1 MKSPLLNS
9 THKAPNFRCSQ
20 AKVKGPRIFL
30 GPFVRLIAYKY
41 AALHLEAAGYNKFPQ
56 QTVHFLVYLG
66 RYQLYALFFLKIGFC
81 LCFVYAFL
89 QFVKAAKLVDIG
101 FRQPQTHHIAELFFI
116 QAKHNGKAVD
126 LVILRTALVL
136 GDVIPQR
143 LAGFGCG
150 IAAFNIVQ
158 EDIGKLLFF
167 LCQAGK
173 GLMQFGFCLFW

>member
-1 MKSPLLNS
+1 MSWSKKSLWLMIPNS
-9 THKAPNFRCSQ
+9 AEFVSVSTYCSPVFFSVTLPAISDNFRCSQ

-56 QTVHFLVYLG
+56 QAVHFLVYLG

-101 FRQPQTHHIAELFFI
+101 FRQP
-116 QAKHNGKAVD
+116 
-126 LVILRTALVL
+126 
-136 GDVIPQR
+136 
-143 LAGFGCG
+143 
-150 IAAFNIVQ
+150 
-158 EDIGKLLFF
+158 
-167 LCQAGK
+167 
-173 GLMQFGFCLFW
+173 